1 MSVST
6 EVPGVRPYK
15 LGIVGAG
22 AVGSALAYA
31 SLIRGSARIISLY
44 DINPKKVDA
53 EVEDLTH
60 GSMFTPSEVMG
71 GADPEVLRDSTIIII
86 TAGAAQKP
94 GQTRLELAEVNAKI
108 ISDMMPTLLG
118 VAPDATYVI
127 VTNPCDVLTVVA
139 QQVSGLPSSRVFST
153 GTLLDTSRLRSQLAE
168 RAGVS
173 ESNVHAYVVG
183 EHGDSE
189 FPSWSNAHIANMPLR
204 DWEVGG
210 VRVFTD
216 AILDELAESVR
227 TAAYRVI
234 EGKGATNYAIGLTGS
249 YLVES
254 LLSTTRRV
262 LPLSSVLD
270 DYFGVSGVALSVPC
284 LIGGAQIVDTVHSSM
299 TASEIRQFRESAD
312 AVRATLRSI
321 GH

>member
-1 MSVST
+1 MTAMPVAT
-6 EVPGVRPYK
+6 KPYK

-31 SLIRGSARIISLY
+31 SLIRRSARIISLY
-44 DINPKKVDA
+44 DINPTKVDA
-53 EVEDLTH
+53 EVEDLAH
-60 GSMFTPSEVMG
+60 GSMFTSSEVMG
-71 GADPEVLRDSTIIII
+71 GSDVEVLRDSTIIII

-108 ISDMMPTLLG
+108 VAGMIPTLLG
-118 VAPDATYVI
+118 VAPESTFVI

-153 GTLLDTSRLRSQLAE
+153 GTLLDTSRVRYQLAE

-189 FPSWSNAHIANMPLR
+189 FPIWSSAHIANVPIR
-204 DWEVGG
+204 DWEVDGE
-210 VRVFTD
+210 RVFTD
-216 AILDELAESVR
+216 AALEELAESVKQ
-227 TAAYRVI
+227 AAYRVI

-254 LLSTTRRV
+254 LLSTTRHV
-262 LPLSSVLD
+262 LPLSSVLN
-270 DYFGVSGVALSVPC
+270 DYYGVSGVALSVPC
-284 LIGGAQIVDTVHSSM
+284 LVGNSHLVDTIHAPM
-299 TASEIRQFRESAD
+299 TISEIRRFRESAE
-312 AVRATLRSI
+312 AVRATLKSI
-321 GH
+321 GY

>member
-1 MSVST
+1 
-6 EVPGVRPYK
+6 
-15 LGIVGAG
+15 
-22 AVGSALAYA
+22 
-31 SLIRGSARIISLY
+31 
-44 DINPKKVDA
+44 
-53 EVEDLTH
+53 
-60 GSMFTPSEVMG
+60 
-71 GADPEVLRDSTIIII
+71 
-86 TAGAAQKP
+86 
-94 GQTRLELAEVNAKI
+94 
-108 ISDMMPTLLG
+108 MMPTLLG

>member
-6 EVPGVRPYK
+6 EVPGVRPYT

>member
-1 MSVST
+1 MSESFAT
-6 EVPGVRPYK
+6 PKPYK

-31 SLIRGSARIISLY
+31 SLIRNSARIISLY

-53 EVEDLTH
+53 EVEDLAH
-60 GSMFTPSEVMG
+60 GSMFTNSEIMG
-71 GADPEVLRDSTIIII
+71 GANLEVLRDSTIIVI

-94 GQTRLELAEVNAKI
+94 GQTRLELAGVNAKI
-108 ISDMMPTLLG
+108 VADMVPSLLD
-118 VAPDATYVI
+118 VAPNATLVI

-153 GTLLDTSRLRSQLAE
+153 GTLLDTSRLRTQLAE

-173 ESNVHAYVVG
+173 EGNVHAYVVG

-189 FPSWSNAHIANMPLR
+189 FPIWSSAHIANVPIR
-204 DWEVGG
+204 DWEVAG
-210 VRVFTD
+210 VPAFTD
-216 AILDELAESVR
+216 ALLDELAESVR
-227 TAAYRVI
+227 SAAYRVI

-249 YLVES
+249 YLVEA

-270 DYFGVSGVALSVPC
+270 DYYGVSGVALSVPS
-284 LIGGAQIVDTVHSSM
+284 LVGNARLVDTIHAPM
-299 TASEIRQFRESAD
+299 TISEIRRFRESAE
-312 AVRATLRSI
+312 AVRDTLRSI

>member
-71 GADPEVLRDSTIIII
+71 GADPEVLRDCTIIII

>member
-1 MSVST
+1 MT
-6 EVPGVRPYK
+6 ETPVATKPYK

-31 SLIRGSARIISLY
+31 SLIRNSARIISLY
-44 DINPKKVDA
+44 DINTKKVDA
-53 EVEDLTH
+53 EVEDLAH
-60 GSMFTPSEVMG
+60 GSMFTSSEVMG
-71 GADPEVLRDSTIIII
+71 GSDPEVLRDCTIIII

-94 GQTRLELAEVNAKI
+94 GQTRLELAEINAKI
-108 ISDMMPTLLG
+108 VAGMMPTMLE
-118 VAPDATYVI
+118 VSPDATFVI

-153 GTLLDTSRLRSQLAE
+153 GTLLDTSRLRYQLAE

-189 FPSWSNAHIANMPLR
+189 FPIWSSANIAGVPLR
-204 DWEVGG
+204 DWEVNHI
-210 VRVFTD
+210 RVFTD
-216 AILDELAESVR
+216 TVLEELAESVKH
-227 TAAYRVI
+227 AAYRVI

-270 DYFGVSGVALSVPC
+270 DYYGVSGVALSVPS
-284 LIGGAQIVDTVHSSM
+284 LIGGSRLVDTIHAPM
-299 TASEIRQFRESAD
+299 TLNEIRRFRESAET
-312 AVRATLRSI
+312 VRETLHSV
-321 GH
+321 GF

>member
-1 MSVST
+1 MT
-6 EVPGVRPYK
+6 ETPVATKPYK

-31 SLIRGSARIISLY
+31 SLIRSSARIISLY
-44 DINPKKVDA
+44 DINTKKVDA
-53 EVEDLTH
+53 EVEDLSH
-60 GSMFTPSEVMG
+60 GSMFTSSEVMG
-71 GADPEVLRDSTIIII
+71 GSDPEVLRDSTIIII

-94 GQTRLELAEVNAKI
+94 GQTRLELAEINAKI
-108 ISDMMPTLLG
+108 VADMMPTMLG
-118 VAPDATYVI
+118 VAPDATFVI

-153 GTLLDTSRLRSQLAE
+153 GTLLDTSRLRYELAE

-173 ESNVHAYVVG
+173 ESNVHASVVG

-189 FPSWSNAHIANMPLR
+189 FPIWSSAHIANVPLR
-204 DWEVGG
+204 DWEVNG
-210 VRVFTD
+210 VRVFSD
-216 AILDELAESVR
+216 SVLEELAESVKR
-227 TAAYRVI
+227 AAYRVI

-262 LPLSSVLD
+262 LPLSSVLE
-270 DYFGVSGVALSVPC
+270 DYYGVSGVALSVPS
-284 LIGGAQIVDTVHSSM
+284 LIGGSRLVDTIHAPM
-299 TASEIRQFRESAD
+299 TLSEIRRFRESAET
-312 AVRATLRSI
+312 VRATLRSV
-321 GH
+321 GF

>member
-1 MSVST
+1 MT
-6 EVPGVRPYK
+6 EMPVATKPYK

-31 SLIRGSARIISLY
+31 SLIRRSARIISLY
-44 DINPKKVDA
+44 DINTKKVDA
-53 EVEDLTH
+53 EVEDLEH
-60 GSMFTPSEVMG
+60 GSMFTHSEVMG
-71 GADPEVLRDSTIIII
+71 GSDPEVLRDSTIIII

-108 ISDMMPTLLG
+108 VADMIPTLLE
-118 VAPDATYVI
+118 VAPEATLVI

-153 GTLLDTSRLRSQLAE
+153 GTLLDTSRLRNRLAE
-168 RAGVS
+168 RARVS

-189 FPSWSNAHIANMPLR
+189 FPIWSSAHIASVPIR
-204 DWEVGG
+204 DWEVDGEL
-210 VRVFTD
+210 VFTD
-216 AILDELAESVR
+216 AILDELAEEVKY
-227 TAAYRVI
+227 AAYRVI

-270 DYFGVSGVALSVPC
+270 DYYGVSGVALSVPS
-284 LIGGAQIVDTVHSSM
+284 LVGGGRLADTVHAPM
-299 TASEIRQFRESAD
+299 TLSEIRRFRESAD
-312 AVRATLRSI
+312 AVRATLRSV
-321 GH
+321 GY